1 MPLPA
6 AILAGSAAIG
16 AGVSLLGSID
26 SLIANWMPH
35 TTIINRVRC
44 QGKKG
49 TPVRATLHLALA
61 TLYGM
66 SISRHGHAYSI
77 TATVNHRDNVVELE
91 SMLST
96 TIFGGL
102 SPGADL
108 PDTPNPPIDREKY
121 NPGTYP
127 GPPDLQMWSMG
138 PSSGFSSTSE
148 LKSRPGSSSLDL
160 PLEQRIVGYLSN
172 YPESSITEPPT
183 DNGTSNPKLIVKQV
197 QDPNLYR
204 GVNRDTK
211 QSNPTKAPWLLTRL

>member
-6 AILAGSAAIG
+6 AILAGSAALG
-16 AGVSLLGSID
+16 ATLSLLGSID
-26 SLIANWMPH
+26 SMIANWMPH

-66 SISRHGHAYSI
+66 SISRKGHAYSI

-91 SMLST
+91 SMLT
-96 TIFGGL
+96 TTSFGGL
-102 SPGADL
+102 A
-108 PDTPNPPIDREKY
+108 PDTEDQEPDYKPNQSDSPR
-121 NPGTYP
+121 YP

-160 PLEQRIVGYLSN
+160 PLEQRILGYLSN

-183 DNGTSNPKLIVKQV
+183 DDGDGNPKLILKQV